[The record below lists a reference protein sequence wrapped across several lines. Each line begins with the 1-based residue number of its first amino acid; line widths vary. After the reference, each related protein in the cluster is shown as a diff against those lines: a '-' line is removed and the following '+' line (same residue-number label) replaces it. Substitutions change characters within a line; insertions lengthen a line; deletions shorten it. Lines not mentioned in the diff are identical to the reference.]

1 MRTLQLL
8 ITTHCLQISWH
19 DMDFKLSLVYILIN
33 EIGQ

>member
-19 DMDFKLSLVYILIN
+19 DEFLKLTGIHFDK
-33 EIGQ
+33 